1 MFTYNIKIYERNRI
15 TSVKVDSLSYT
26 LKLDESLDSGVLTI
40 PRSTRRDKFNRFSR
54 VEISINDS
62 NEIKNTTWLIYT
74 TKVEIDNRL
83 YKTYNHTIG
92 LIEPTKWLEK
102 FVVGTLTFTQ
112 PLTGTQKTLYD
123 YIERV
128 RQIVPLVPRARVFS
142 TRLFKLDPDFIE
154 KINNVIAP
162 QMYLDKKNLREVLV
176 ELFKVVNAIPRL
188 YYNNGW
194 WLTGDFINQKQLPIE
209 IGDGDIDYIQEASG
223 ENFGQSAE
231 IFHENTIPTDNVIYE
246 GSVTDYITFRNNDV
260 ILGDNDLRLVLSQP
274 TAELKNLSIYAFTNV
289 PLNDNMAEI
298 SLNDYVFEK
307 KVYDTLE
314 FDNGKGSQG
323 YSVYW
328 TYKSNEILGF
338 SESFG
343 AIFQQIAADRIYADL
358 YGESVS
364 LIDSSN
370 WKTMLFKVEYVPY
383 YETMRSIQYREN
395 FEPYALK
402 PEMLDEYSGI
412 IINPSERINELYDLT
427 ENVYGQIQRIGVDT
441 VSTSKKHYVFS
452 GVYNVG
458 DYTLDSYYVTK
469 VEIIP
474 YTTYL
479 IARYELSKN
488 WNRISQFVQIDR
500 EFRPYEVSL
509 SKSAFTLKRDILLPL
524 AFVELSTESI
534 VDSSLDYDELRKRFL
549 ETLKTGTYNN
559 NITVATI
566 RPRWRT
572 QPIVKP
578 LGALAEKNALKW
590 KLDMLDTKLAGKQ
603 VVYEENR
610 YVQKA
615 IYYTTTRGELENV
628 NFDLYNGIWNK
639 IDQNLDDV
647 NIKVAY
653 ETINEQFVKLSDF
666 LPVIEARWGHLIS
679 QLPIMTNE
687 TNFNILEYSGNGSIE
702 IYYYPSAGDF
712 PNPIINDGFY
722 IAEDT
727 YIVYIGYS
735 STNTYQQYAY
745 VLAKRQEAVFETP
758 EYTIKKDN
766 AEILG
771 FELTLPVVARY
782 DLVNTFVIGDSL
794 LKENTLIKPRATSKT
809 LYFYGLTQPIE
820 KTQSD
825 KIDLTTA
832 TQLENTSGYVTTN
845 YVGIPASVYLPF
857 NYFAI
862 ADSDGNLYLGVNQMQ
877 FGSAKTPITRI
888 YFNFLQTRTAPSVEV
903 TEDVALNIEMF
914 DETIVSVELIYTENV
929 VLSFAFRDSD
939 RMTVVEREVENVIL
953 NLALRDNDRMAITTS
968 FVESD
973 SLILNLAFRD
983 NDRISATYI
992 ATNNTVE
999 PLVSFVSWE
1008 SFGPNYSYNFI
1019 VKNNDETAAEIF
1031 ADTTATPTSSKGVIA
1046 SRSSVTVSV
1055 ISSLSSVTLYAR
1067 AKATGEN
1074 YSTIDSASGAIT

>member
-1 MFTYNIKIYERNRI
+1 M
-15 TSVKVDSLSYT
+15 
-26 LKLDESLDSGVLTI
+26 
-40 PRSTRRDKFNRFSR
+40 
-54 VEISINDS
+54 
-62 NEIKNTTWLIYT
+62 
-74 TKVEIDNRL
+74 
-83 YKTYNHTIG
+83 
-92 LIEPTKWLEK
+92 
-102 FVVGTLTFTQ
+102 
-112 PLTGTQKTLYD
+112 
-123 YIERV
+123 
-128 RQIVPLVPRARVFS
+128 
-142 TRLFKLDPDFIE
+142 
-154 KINNVIAP
+154 
-162 QMYLDKKNLREVLV
+162 LV

-274 TAELKNLSIYAFTNV
+274 IGELKNLSIYAFTNV

-441 VSTSKKHYVFS
+441 VSTSKKHYAFS

-458 DYTLDSYYVTK
+458 DYTLDGYYVTK

-578 LGALAEKNALKW
+578 LGALAEKKCV
-590 KLDMLDTKLAGKQ
+590 KM
-603 VVYEENR
+603 E
-610 YVQKA
+610 
-615 IYYTTTRGELENV
+615 TR
-628 NFDLYNGIWNK
+628 
-639 IDQNLDDV
+639 
-647 NIKVAY
+647 
-653 ETINEQFVKLSDF
+653 
-666 LPVIEARWGHLIS
+666 
-679 QLPIMTNE
+679 
-687 TNFNILEYSGNGSIE
+687 
-702 IYYYPSAGDF
+702 
-712 PNPIINDGFY
+712 
-722 IAEDT
+722 
-727 YIVYIGYS
+727 
-735 STNTYQQYAY
+735 
-745 VLAKRQEAVFETP
+745 
-758 EYTIKKDN
+758 
-766 AEILG
+766 
-771 FELTLPVVARY
+771 
-782 DLVNTFVIGDSL
+782 
-794 LKENTLIKPRATSKT
+794 
-809 LYFYGLTQPIE
+809 
-820 KTQSD
+820 
-825 KIDLTTA
+825 
-832 TQLENTSGYVTTN
+832 
-845 YVGIPASVYLPF
+845 
-857 NYFAI
+857 
-862 ADSDGNLYLGVNQMQ
+862 
-877 FGSAKTPITRI
+877 
-888 YFNFLQTRTAPSVEV
+888 
-903 TEDVALNIEMF
+903 
-914 DETIVSVELIYTENV
+914 
-929 VLSFAFRDSD
+929 
-939 RMTVVEREVENVIL
+939 
-953 NLALRDNDRMAITTS
+953 
-968 FVESD
+968 
-973 SLILNLAFRD
+973 
-983 NDRISATYI
+983 
-992 ATNNTVE
+992 
-999 PLVSFVSWE
+999 
-1008 SFGPNYSYNFI
+1008 
-1019 VKNNDETAAEIF
+1019 
-1031 ADTTATPTSSKGVIA
+1031 
-1046 SRSSVTVSV
+1046 
-1055 ISSLSSVTLYAR
+1055 YAR
-1067 AKATGEN
+1067 HQV
-1074 YSTIDSASGAIT
+1074 SR